1 MTKDSIMRVFKSS
14 IFILLILTNLSV
26 YAQVELP
33 PGFDDADSAFDM
45 GGDGESA
52 FDRSGVDDSAFD
64 RSGVD
69 DSAFDMEIQD
79 LLTERRRI
87 ADLEKENKLV
97 EDFKGLWEV
106 IDIIEACHEAR
117 KGYMAVYINDDQISD
132 VRTKYNTMRSSFVKQ
147 SHTLSKLSESGEI
160 DEYFRKESYDESLM
174 GTVGDL
180 YRRGAQQWSKAALDN
195 CQTAAASFFTFVF
208 PMWQK
213 GEF

>member
-1 MTKDSIMRVFKSS
+1 MRFFKPS

-33 PGFDDADSAFDM
+33 PGSDDPDILIEDDSEFDIDDSLKALDSFFDM
-45 GGDGESA
+45 GGDP
-52 FDRSGVDDSAFD
+52 VDYDPALE
-64 RSGVD
+64 VD
-69 DSAFDMEIQD
+69 NQD
-79 LLTERRRI
+79 LMTERARI

-97 EDFKGLWEV
+97 ADLKGLWQV
-106 IDIIEACHEAR
+106 IDILEGCHDAR
-117 KGYMAVYINDDQISD
+117 KGYMSVYINDDQMSD
-132 VRTKYNTMRSSFVKQ
+132 VRTKYNTMRSSFIKQ

-180 YRRGAQQWSKAALDN
+180 YRRGGQQWSKELLDG
-195 CQTAAASFFTFVF
+195 CQEMAGTFNLLLF

-213 GEF
+213 GEY